1 MFNPH
6 AQRVG
11 KRLQRVK
18 ALSAHIKRVDI
29 RAHKGRHGVTIVCHV
44 APTAFLR
51 RCRKR
56 SKGQK
61 KKQKEVSMF
70 HNAIFFG

>member
-1 MFNPH
+1 MLNPH

-11 KRLQRVK
+11 KRLQRVE
-18 ALSAHIKRVDI
+18 ALSVHIKRVDI
-29 RAHKGRHGVTIVCHV
+29 RAHEGRHGVTTVCHV
-44 APTAFLR
+44 APTAFLC

-56 SKGQK
+56 NEGQK
-61 KKQKEVSMF
+61 KEQKKVSMF

>member
-1 MFNPH
+1 MLNPH

-11 KRLQRVK
+11 KRLQRVD

-29 RAHKGRHGVTIVCHV
+29 RAHKGRHGVTTVCQV
-44 APTAFLR
+44 APTASLS

-56 SKGQK
+56 NEGQK
-61 KKQKEVSMF
+61 KEQKKVSMF

>member
-1 MFNPH
+1 MFNPN

-11 KRLQRVK
+11 KRLQRVES
-18 ALSAHIKRVDI
+18 LSAHGKRVDI
-29 RAHKGRHGVTIVCHV
+29 RAHEGRHSVATVCHV

-51 RCRKR
+51 RCRK
-56 SKGQK
+56 SNEGQK

>member
-1 MFNPH
+1 MLNPH

-11 KRLQRVK
+11 KRLQRVD

-29 RAHKGRHGVTIVCHV
+29 RAHKYRHGVATVCHV

-51 RCRKR
+51 RGRKR
-56 SKGQK
+56 NEGQK
-61 KKQKEVSMF
+61 KEQKKVSMF